1 MTCRFNNSC
10 LFFFADRTRSYLA
23 SVLRAGCL
31 LSHCPS
37 GPLMA
42 GCYYC
47 IFLSNLFRSCFVAV
61 EFFTLAAGPVLDVSG
76 FSARSI
82 LCFRLGQVMS
92 FSCNY
97 CFFLADL
104 CLTLFIAEDF
114 PALTAGPVLNVSGLC
129 AGRGLRLCL
138 GQSVP
143 SASLNS
149 FLQVPQ
155 VQ

>member
-23 SVLRAGCL
+23 SVLSAGCL

-42 GCYYC
+42 LGCDHC
-47 IFLSNLFRSCFVAV
+47 IFLNNLFRSCFVAV

-97 CFFLADL
+97 CFFLADF

-114 PALTAGPVLNVSGLC
+114 SARSAGPVLNVSGLC
-129 AGRGLRLCL
+129 AGRSFRLCL
-138 GQSVP
+138 
-143 SASLNS
+143 A
-149 FLQVPQ
+149 
-155 VQ
+155 